1 MRKHWTVLYGEPD
14 EFGAL
19 DKTKTFDN
27 IVDMT
32 AFVDAICAHGQS
44 WIERDCLCVDC
55 RASRL
60 ARMYARQRRS
70 GWGR

>member
-27 IVDMT
+27 SADWH
-32 AFVDAICAHGQS
+32 AFVAAICAHGQS
-44 WIERDCLCVDC
+44 WMERDCLCVDC
-55 RASRL
+55 RALRL
-60 ARMYARQRRS
+60 KRMCKKQR
-70 GWGR
+70 